1 MVLFHK
7 LNEFGMKKSHIII
20 VFLLL
25 HKILIAQKLHL
36 EKAEPSHKPFY
47 THTQIDI
54 NYVNYPIVNLATN
67 GIGLNLAVV
76 FRERWATGLS
86 LDVTD
91 SRTFNDV
98 RLLPPDASVFEYTQ
112 ISWMNEIILHPSS
125 KIDFSFPLKLGL
137 GNASFVSGDDF
148 VFARTLFS
156 DKNTLSHS
164 SFFVVEPGVNVM
176 VHLIRDFD
184 INVGGSYRL
193 IKETGMISNGLN
205 FTNYSVHL
213 GLRFRLAVRKK

>member
-1 MVLFHK
+1 
-7 LNEFGMKKSHIII
+7 MKKLS
-20 VFLLL
+20 
-25 HKILIAQKLHL
+25 ILIILLFLQKVLKAQNLHL
-36 EKAEPSHKPFY
+36 DKTESSHKPFY

-54 NYVNYPIVNLATN
+54 NYVNYPIVNLNTN
-67 GIGLNLAVV
+67 GLGLNLAVV

-86 LDVTD
+86 VDVTD

-112 ISWMNEIILHPSS
+112 ISWMNEIILHPNS

-156 DKNTLSHS
+156 DKNTISNSRFL
-164 SFFVVEPGVNVM
+164 VVEPGVNVM

-205 FTNYSVHL
+205 FTNYAVHL
-213 GLRFRLAVRKK
+213 GLRFRVAVKKNH